1 MWGAKLRKARYG
13 STTTDA
19 TATFAYHEPH
29 SLLATMIFAGCKWR
43 ENHTPR
49 FLYVYAWNNCHLQL
63 HRAMPINPLLLEEFY
78 PCSKRILF
86 CNHVQQTYSL
96 HKATSTYTS
105 HVLVSASLQVAIPT
119 KPSCYLFVSRK
130 YTLLGTYSTMCHWH
144 NFWKC
149 STMWVTSRLLPG
161 SAVMTQFQCWLI
173 RIADHNSN
181 V

>member
-1 MWGAKLRKARYG
+1 MLLRNTYFIWCIYISVETGLGHPGHVFVQVIQVRLTLEIIQDYIMWGAKLRKARYG

-119 KPSCYLFVSRK
+119 ETYLFLVSI
-130 YTLLGTYSTMCHWH
+130 YC
-144 NFWKC
+144 
-149 STMWVTSRLLPG
+149 
-161 SAVMTQFQCWLI
+161 
-173 RIADHNSN
+173 
-181 V
+181 